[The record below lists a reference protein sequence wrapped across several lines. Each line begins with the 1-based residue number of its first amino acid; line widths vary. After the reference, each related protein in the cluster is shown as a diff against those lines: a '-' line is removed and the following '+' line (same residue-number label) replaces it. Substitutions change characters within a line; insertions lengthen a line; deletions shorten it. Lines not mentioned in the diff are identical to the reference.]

1 MDTDHSQKLA
11 EIFRAVFNLSDA
23 ADVSKVRQINHAA
36 WDSLAHVTLISAIES
51 EFGLAIDIGD
61 SMDMTSFDAGL
72 AYLEEHP
79 A

>member
-1 MDTDHSQKLA
+1 
-11 EIFRAVFNLSDA
+11 
-23 ADVSKVRQINHAA
+23 
-36 WDSLAHVTLISAIES
+36 LAHVTLISAIES

-61 SMDMTSFDAGL
+61 SMDMTSFDAVL

>member
-1 MDTDHSQKLA
+1 MKILV
-11 EIFRAVFNLSDA
+11 AVDGSKPALHAVKYAIGLST
-23 ADVSKVRQINHAA
+23 Q
-36 WDSLAHVTLISAIES
+36 LQEPAHVTLISAIES

-61 SMDMTSFDAGL
+61 SMDMTSFDAVL